1 MNYNN
6 MQGYGYTGYQQGY
19 DYQAAYQQQQLGY
32 AQQGY
37 PQYAQYE
44 QQQQWNGYQQQQQQ
58 AQQGYGQ
65 HPQSGVDN
73 YGSKGGKS
81 GKGGDSSN
89 GAKGGK
95 DGCGK
100 GAGGSSGGKGGGQ
113 QQMSLDQ
120 YQAMKSQKKSQKP
133 VELTFEEHQAQQAAK
148 KAAQKANQAA
158 KLEKAAKPMPESIPA
173 SPEKETAPPQ
183 EAEVQKHMEPEADD
197 WETEA
202 DRPQDPEP
210 APAEKAPVQKEE
222 FRNEEVSPE
231 PDKQDQICNDP
242 ASEIQEKEEKEEEG
256 EELKPEQKEA
266 DDAPD
271 DQDAKDVEEEPAE
284 TAEVEV
290 EKAQVVDDKKKEL
303 KAPDPRP
310 HLNVVFIGHVD
321 AGKSTTCGSILYL
334 CGCVDDRTIE
344 KYQKEA
350 RDKNRE
356 SWFLAYIMDTN
367 EEEKAKGKTV
377 EVGRAH
383 FETSNRRFTIL
394 DAPGHKSYVPN
405 MIAGASQAD
414 IGVLIISARKG
425 EFETGFER
433 GGQTREHALL
443 AKTLGVDKLLLTINK
458 MDDPSV
464 EWQQSRYDEIV
475 KKLQPFLKSSG
486 FKEEQVVFLPISGL
500 TGDNVK
506 ERKKTPDWY
515 TGKTLLDALDTLHVP
530 PRNADAPLRIPMLD
544 GYKDMGAPMAI
555 GKVEQGTVKPGMKC
569 IVMPTGHK
577 CTVTIVTVNEDEMQY
592 GQCGENVVMKVHGI
606 TDEQLSKGFILCPIS
621 DPVRVVTKFKAQLQI
636 IELPDERPVLTS
648 GYRAVIHVHVAIEEC
663 EILKLYESMS
673 MTDRKKKEK
682 MPRFVRENS
691 VVTCSI
697 SLARPTALDVF
708 TGTAQ
713 LGRFTLR
720 DEGRT
725 IAIGK
730 ITELPKA

>member
-6 MQGYGYTGYQQGY
+6 MQGYGYYQQGY
-19 DYQAAYQQQQLGY
+19 DYQQAAYQQQQQQQWAY

-37 PQYAQYE
+37 PQGGYEYGYAQ
-44 QQQQWNGYQQQQQQ
+44 YQQQQVPQQ
-58 AQQGYGQ
+58 QWGGHQQQHGQQGYGQ
-65 HPQSGVDN
+65 QQQSGGDDL
-73 YGSKGGKS
+73 GSKGGKG
-81 GKGGDSSN
+81 GKGGDSN
-89 GAKGGK
+89 KGAKGGK
-95 DGCGK
+95 GK
-100 GAGGSSGGKGGGQ
+100 GSGGGGKDGGQ
-113 QQMSLDQ
+113 QQMSLEQ

-133 VELTFEEHQAQQAAK
+133 VEMTFEEHQAQQAAK
-148 KAAQKANQAA
+148 KAAQKANQVA
-158 KLEKAAKPMPESIPA
+158 KLEKTAKPTPESEQAP
-173 SPEKETAPPQ
+173 SEKQAAPQ
-183 EAEVQKHMEPEADD
+183 ESEVQKPAEPETDD
-197 WETEA
+197 WETQAEE
-202 DRPQDPEP
+202 PQDSEP
-210 APAEKAPVQKEE
+210 APAEKAPAQKEE
-222 FRNEEVSPE
+222 SPKEDLSPE
-231 PDKQDQICNDP
+231 PEKEDP
-242 ASEIQEKEEKEEEG
+242 VCDEPESEIQKQEDKEEEREVKQNEPDDKLA
-256 EELKPEQKEA
+256 EECDEEPEEKTEEAPEQ
-266 DDAPD
+266 
-271 DQDAKDVEEEPAE
+271 
-284 TAEVEV
+284 
-290 EKAQVVDDKKKEL
+290 AQATGDGKKEL

-334 CGCVDDRTIE
+334 CGCVDERTIE

-443 AKTLGVDKLLLTINK
+443 AKTLGVDKLVLTINK

-464 EWQQSRYDEIV
+464 EWQKSRYDEIV

-486 FKEEQVVFLPISGL
+486 FKEDQVVFLPISGL

-506 ERKKTPDWY
+506 ERKKTPEWY
-515 TGKTLLDALDTLHVP
+515 TGQTLLDTLDTLNVP
-530 PRNADAPLRIPMLD
+530 ARKPDAPLRIPMLD
-544 GYKDMGAPMAI
+544 GYKDMGQPMAI

-577 CTVTIVTVNEDEMQY
+577 CSVVNVTVNEEEMQY
-592 GQCGENVVMKVHGI
+592 GQCGENVIMRVHGI
-606 TDEQLSKGFILCPIS
+606 TEDQLNKGFILCPIS
-621 DPVRVVTKFKAQLQI
+621 DPVRVVSKFKAQLQV
-636 IELPDERPVLTS
+636 IELPEERPVMTS

-682 MPRFVRENS
+682 NPRFVRENS

-697 SLARPTALDVF
+697 SLARPTSVDAF